1 MLNNSIMSLTSNPF
15 PFNVENDR
23 KCFKVLLKRTHKK
36 QLLCALLGKNSLISA
51 FSPSFTLGDSVHLVA
66 DLVDRMNRERSNVCS
81 SVIWPIMSSPPHK
94 TSAFQPKTIQW
105 IVEYP
110 HAPVYVQSN
119 WETPSPSKSDPA
131 EIKRS
136 YPHYNMIWTITSF
149 TKQKFKSNKPFFLH
163 VIGDQILFPFK
174 VFPESSVFENP
185 RQSWKQWYHLTLRS
199 FMPLQHHWSLLVF
212 VDHRSDHSLDFPSL
226 FSSVYVPHIW
236 KFWHRNGIAKKN
248 NVWESSPKCTQMI
261 KDWHFTHSKSLIFAR
276 TSKIG
281 KYRYGWNRKEKK

>member
-1 MLNNSIMSLTSNPF
+1 MLNNSLVSLTSNPF
-15 PFNVENDR
+15 SFNVENDR
-23 KCFKVLLKRTHKK
+23 KCSKMLLKRTHKK

-66 DLVDRMNRERSNVCS
+66 ALVDRMSRERSNVCS

-110 HAPVYVQSN
+110 HAPVYLQSN

-149 TKQKFKSNKPFFLH
+149 TKQKFKVTNH
-163 VIGDQILFPFK
+163 
-174 VFPESSVFENP
+174 
-185 RQSWKQWYHLTLRS
+185 YS
-199 FMPLQHHWSLLVF
+199 FMLLETKYCLL
-212 VDHRSDHSLDFPSL
+212 SK
-226 FSSVYVPHIW
+226 FSQSPACL
-236 KFWHRNGIAKKN
+236 KTLGSPEN
-248 NVWESSPKCTQMI
+248 NDIT
-261 KDWHFTHSKSLIFAR
+261 
-276 TSKIG
+276 
-281 KYRYGWNRKEKK
+281 